1 MSLSK
6 ADILNAKDFK
16 CEEVSVPEWGGHV
29 FVRTMT
35 GAQRDSFEASLV
47 NVLGETTTP
56 NLQNVRAKLLARCLC
71 DEHGE
76 RLFNDA
82 EIEALGAKS
91 AAALDRVFKVAQTLN
106 GIGEKEIEEL
116 AGN

>member
-1 MSLSK
+1 MRGSQ
-6 ADILNAKDFK
+6 
-16 CEEVSVPEWGGHV
+16 
-29 FVRTMT
+29 RTGMGRPCIRPHHEIGVDT
-35 GAQRDSFEASLV
+35 GPGSTS
-47 NVLGETTTP
+47 ETTTP

-82 EIEALGAKS
+82 EVEALGAKS

-116 AGN
+116 AGH